1 MGGISEGRRGL
12 FLRLVESLKVRPI
25 RTGPAGLEVV
35 QRWPA
40 GGSSN
45 PQASGLV
52 HPQGGTQEKRSLVMV
67 LVGNSWRIV
76 IGGWSLTKVC
86 HVCLLRSQ
94 SDGYPAGSLTPDLP
108 DGPEMIDRWTQRW
121 VLTEF
126 WTNKLLSCPVRS
138 CRKC

>member
-1 MGGISEGRRGL
+1 M
-12 FLRLVESLKVRPI
+12 ESLKVRPI

-45 PQASGLV
+45 PQAWFIRKAG
-52 HPQGGTQEKRSLVMV
+52 HEKRSLVMV

-108 DGPEMIDRWTQRW
+108 DGLEMIDCWTLRW

>member
-1 MGGISEGRRGL
+1 MPCSPPSACWHRNKQHNVLASSTTENNTTTECENMSRT
-12 FLRLVESLKVRPI
+12 
-25 RTGPAGLEVV
+25 TGP
-35 QRWPA
+35 RWRPYFLLRSA
-40 GGSSN
+40 PGGVY
-45 PQASGLV
+45 PL
-52 HPQGGTQEKRSLVMV
+52 LCLWV

-108 DGPEMIDRWTQRW
+108 DGLEMIDRWTLRW